1 MINSKK
7 KNKII
12 ESNKLIRFDGYFKN
26 FNELVIESFI
36 NSLIFISKN
45 LYKLYI
51 IFDKSIKYG
60 FIKDLIW
67 SIIYIIPGYLIG
79 LFLVSIFGF
88 STEVSGLFLRIFYY
102 SSIEIFGI
110 FDIIHPKSWAKSI
123 IPKDNNFYGLS
134 DFIHGEREY
143 LYKDVCIKYLN
154 PLVQESY
161 NIKIYGNYA
170 IIFTTM
176 AIWFIFVNLI
186 FKVRKISFICC
197 KTEFFNENENDN
209 FFCEDIVKYEEVD

>member
-7 KNKII
+7 KNKIT
-12 ESNKLIRFDGYFKN
+12 ESNKLIIFDECYEN
-26 FNELVIESFI
+26 FNELVIKSFI
-36 NSLIFISKN
+36 NSLIFISKI
-45 LYKLYI
+45 LYKFYI
-51 IFDKSIKYG
+51 ILDKSIKYG
-60 FIKDLIW
+60 IIKDLIW
-67 SIIYIIPGYLIG
+67 SIIYIIPGYFIG

-88 STEVSGLFLRIFYY
+88 STEVSGIFFRIFYY

-110 FDIIHPKSWAKSI
+110 FDTIHPKSWAKSI
-123 IPKDNNFYGLS
+123 IPKDKNFYGLS

-154 PLVQESY
+154 PLVDKSN

-176 AIWFIFVNLI
+176 AIWYIFVNLI

-197 KTEFFNENENDN
+197 KAEFCNENDK
-209 FFCEDIVKYEEVD
+209 FFCEDLVKYEEVD

>member
-12 ESNKLIRFDGYFKN
+12 ESNKIFRFNEYFIN
-26 FNELVIESFI
+26 FNELIIESFI
-36 NSLIFISKN
+36 NSIIFISKI
-45 LYKLYI
+45 LYKFYI
-51 IFDKSIKYG
+51 ILDKSIKYG
-60 FIKDLIW
+60 IIKDLIR
-67 SIIYIIPGYLIG
+67 SIIYIIPGYFIG

-88 STEVSGLFLRIFYY
+88 STEVSGIFFRIFYY

-110 FDIIHPKSWAKSI
+110 FDTIHPKSWAKSI
-123 IPKDNNFYGLS
+123 IPKDKNFYGLS
-134 DFIHGEREY
+134 DFIHGEKEY
-143 LYKDVCIKYLN
+143 FYKDACIKYLN
-154 PLVQESY
+154 SLVSKSN

-186 FKVRKISFICC
+186 FKIKKISFICC
-197 KTEFFNENENDN
+197 KAEFFDENKHDD
-209 FFCEDIVKYEEVD
+209 FFCEDIIKNEEVD